1 MGVMVVVAVLVLVL
15 ACVVLV
21 VCVALIDQQR
31 NALVAASGRLM
42 RAIDR
47 DATPPGQSG
56 SRSGAAN
63 R

>member
-1 MGVMVVVAVLVLVL
+1 
-15 ACVVLV
+15 V

-31 NALVAASGRLM
+31 NALIAASGRLM

-47 DATPPGQSG
+47 DATPPGQNG